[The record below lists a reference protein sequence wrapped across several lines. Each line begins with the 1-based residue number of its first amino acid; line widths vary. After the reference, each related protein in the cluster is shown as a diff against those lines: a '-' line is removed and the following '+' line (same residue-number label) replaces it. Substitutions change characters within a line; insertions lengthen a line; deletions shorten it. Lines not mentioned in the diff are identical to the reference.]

1 MKHKLNVK
9 TENPVNI
16 TGMDD
21 EIMAAADEF
30 IMATMVIAQAEAEV
44 LRSYEETGDFTGKI
58 NLNLNEKDF
67 LNLLDSDYPSES
79 INSVN
84 RKNIMEYLKIYSN
97 NDKLRDNLSK
107 KQLKAYNK
115 LINLYSLNKKK
126 LFLF

>member
-1 MKHKLNVK
+1 MKTKSSENS
-9 TENPVNI
+9 ENPINI

-44 LRSYEETGDFTGKI
+44 LRSYEETGSLTGTI
-58 NLNLNEKDF
+58 NLNEKDF
-67 LNLLDSDYPSES
+67 LDLLNSDYPSEL

-84 RKNIMEYLKIYSN
+84 RKNIMEYLKTYKN
-97 NDKLRDNLSK
+97 NDKCRDSLSK

>member
-1 MKHKLNVK
+1 MKHKLN
-9 TENPVNI
+9 TEEEKPVNI

-30 IMATMVIAQAEAEV
+30 IMTTMVIAQAEAEV
-44 LRSYEETGDFTGKI
+44 LRAYEETGSFTRTI
-58 NLNLNEKDF
+58 NLNEKNF
-67 LNLLDSDYPSES
+67 LDLLNSDYPSEL
-79 INSVN
+79 INSIN
-84 RKNIMEYLKIYSN
+84 RKNIMEYLKDYSN
-97 NDKLRDNLSK
+97 NDQLRDSLSK

>member
-1 MKHKLNVK
+1 MKNKLNIEAEK
-9 TENPVNI
+9 PINI

-44 LRSYEETGDFTGKI
+44 LKSYEETGSFTGTT
-58 NLNLNEKDF
+58 NLNEKDF
-67 LNLLDSDYPSES
+67 LDLLSSDYPSELV
-79 INSVN
+79 NSVN
-84 RKNIMEYLKIYSN
+84 RKNIMEYLKNYKN
-97 NDKLRDNLSK
+97 NDQLRDNLSK